1 MTDSK
6 EIAVAVARQLDNKKA
21 ANVTI
26 IDIMSKSS
34 FADYFVIATGA
45 SNRQLGSLVDYV
57 DDILEP
63 RDIHPKRIEGQ
74 ESTGWIL
81 MDYGD
86 VIVNVMSND
95 TRDKY
100 NLEKVWGD
108 CDTLDYN

>member
-1 MTDSK
+1 MKYMTDSK

-57 DDILEP
+57 EDILEP

-74 ESTGWIL
+74 PCCQPSAL
-81 MDYGD
+81 HNRFFLAPML
-86 VIVNVMSND
+86 
-95 TRDKY
+95 RQ
-100 NLEKVWGD
+100 L
-108 CDTLDYN
+108 LLP